1 MWQALT
7 LSKSYPISIRAVALA
22 GKKRAA
28 SAGGWDIMMTYLETG
43 GAAQNA
49 SMISLQMI
57 FSKAVFNV
65 KERLDRI
72 TKSWPFLVGLT
83 NIQQMKPTGK
93 IEFYEYQKQRCA
105 GLSPYYQAR
114 FDFMLSL
121 PELRALGL
129 ST

>member
-1 MWQALT
+1 M

-22 GKKRAA
+22 GKKKAA
-28 SAGGWDIMMTYLETG
+28 SAGACDIMVTYLETG

-49 SMISLQMI
+49 SMISLQMKS
-57 FSKAVFNV
+57 SKDVSNV
-65 KERLDRI
+65 KERLHRI

-93 IEFYEYQKQRCA
+93 IEFYEYQKQRFAC
-105 GLSPYYQAR
+105 LSPYYQAK

-121 PELRALGL
+121 PELHALGL